1 MVSIVRQMNALGD
14 PMMKVRKLTAF
25 AILFSTA
32 SGYAGEFTY
41 IKLKPQFEE
50 YLTKPRLKSM
60 PKARMLN
67 APMAKSLVPDSQVVE
82 ESTISEYE
90 QKIRKALLGSGAG
103 GPYTTPIALDG
114 EESPLYQEI
123 RMQMQGSH
131 MQIGQEQVNVIN
143 QINSKFDLGSTNFS
157 GFSWQ
162 KPYGAVHL
170 YADRQVTPPLM
181 TDDWMVRDTLTFQI
195 EATTF
200 LEKLNEAGVTNMSDV
215 EIGAFAGVTF
225 KRVITY
231 DHFAKS
237 YSEGLQSDFS
247 KLFMSF
253 LKFNQKGIEE
263 MSPND
268 FLKKED
274 RWTAKAGAVVTTP
287 PLYNISFSAGVLAEA
302 DFQKI
307 VTIGSQPVLNDASQR
322 YTLSINSKK
331 SISAEVTAQL
341 QLDFFKILNFT
352 LLRYDLAY
360 QYADAKEINLAFT
373 AKEWTTAT
381 TDGEKNTELKK
392 LLNGVGDVKVLEPY
406 VANLANSNSQA
417 LTTRGSFLI
426 WGNMKKTNT
435 EINRIIKDNVVNI
448 GFKTFSESVI
458 LVQDFWSRIYSAIIY
473 KIFML
478 PVNAMNVSLYSKQF
492 NMEYK
497 ATHPQAIDPKIIR
510 INGPEEFSFNLIHSY
525 QAASTHRSKDKR
537 YKNDVIWFVN
547 EFTTLSPE
555 ILAGIKKDT
564 IRGPMVLES
573 TVRVEQEGFKH
584 ILAIEDNTLYGIL
597 ADICYLKDK
606 SEWIAEAKR
615 KELLKSNRSGKD
627 GCVQD
632 LGVLHAQFKS
642 DYSANHLQP
651 SLVKFKSFMSQ
662 VMKKAENVAHLKNLF
677 GIQNVFHHG
686 RIQATHSGVGYVT
699 TFSNGQFRGLGV
711 IDSMKRDAL
720 VRAPATIGE

>member
-1 MVSIVRQMNALGD
+1 
-14 PMMKVRKLTAF
+14 MMKVRKLTAMAVLVF
-25 AILFSTA
+25 TA
-32 SGYAGEFTY
+32 SGHAGEFTY

-50 YLTKPRLKSM
+50 YLTKPRLKSA
-60 PKARMLN
+60 ARPLN
-67 APMAKSLVPDSQVVE
+67 APMAKSIVPGDQVIQE
-82 ESTISEYE
+82 TTIDEYDM
-90 QKIRKALLGSGAG
+90 KIRQALLGSSVSG
-103 GPYTTPIALDG
+103 GYTTPIALDG

-123 RMQMQGSH
+123 RHQMQGSH
-131 MQIGQEQVNVIN
+131 MRIGQEQVNVIN
-143 QINSKFDLGSTNFS
+143 EINSKFDLGSTNFS

-162 KPYGAVHL
+162 RPFGAVHL

-200 LEKLNEAGVTNMSDV
+200 LEKLNDAGVATMTDA

-225 KRVITY
+225 KRVITL

-253 LKFNQKGIEE
+253 LLFNQRGIE
-263 MSPND
+263 SLGPND

-274 RWTAKAGAVVTTP
+274 RWTAKAGGVVTTP

-307 VTIGSQPVLNDASQR
+307 VTVGSHPATSETSQK
-322 YTLSINSKK
+322 YTLSVNSKK
-331 SISAEVTAQL
+331 SASAEVTAQL

-360 QYADAKEINLAFT
+360 QYSASKEINLAFSKKDWEST
-373 AKEWTTAT
+373 KADGAK
-381 TDGEKNTELKK
+381 NSELKK

-406 VANLANSNSQA
+406 VANLANSNSEA

-426 WGNMKKTNT
+426 WGNMKKTKT
-435 EINRIIKDNVVNI
+435 EINRIIKDQVVSI
-448 GFKTFSESVI
+448 GFKTFSETVI

-478 PVNAMNVSLYSKQF
+478 PVNPMNISLYSKQF

-510 INGPEEFSFNLIHSY
+510 ISGPEEFSFNLIHSY

-537 YKNDVIWFVN
+537 YKTDVIWFVN
-547 EFTTLSPE
+547 EFTTLPAE
-555 ILAGIKKDT
+555 VLAAIKADT
-564 IRGPMVLES
+564 IRGPMILES
-573 TVRVEQEGFKH
+573 TLRVEQEGFKH
-584 ILAIEDNTLYGIL
+584 ILNIEDNSLYSTL

-606 SEWIAEAKR
+606 SAWLAEAR
-615 KELLKSNRSGKD
+615 RRELLKEKQSGKY
-627 GCVQD
+627 GCVKD
-632 LGVLHAQFKS
+632 LGVLHAQFKI
-642 DYSANHLQP
+642 DYLANHKQP

-662 VMKKAENVAHLKNLF
+662 VMKKTENVAHLKNLF
-677 GIQNVFHHG
+677 GVQNVFHHG
-686 RIQATHSGVGYVT
+686 RLQATHSGIGYVT

-711 IDSMKRDAL
+711 IDSMRRDAL